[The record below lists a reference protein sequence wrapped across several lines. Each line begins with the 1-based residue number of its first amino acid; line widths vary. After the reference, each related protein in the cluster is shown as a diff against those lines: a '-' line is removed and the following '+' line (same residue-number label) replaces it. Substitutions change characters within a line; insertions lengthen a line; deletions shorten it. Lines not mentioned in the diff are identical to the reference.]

1 MKTNYK
7 YLKDNNLF
15 EAHLRFKRAIGEA
28 FSFAP
33 IEEAED
39 DQNQQQDPMGG
50 GGAPGEDPMG
60 GGGAPGGDPM
70 GGGAPGGDPM
80 GGGGAPGGDPMG
92 GGAPG
97 GDPMGGGAPGGAPG
111 EDPMGGDPMGGGAPG
126 GDPMGGDP
134 MGGMEEGGEQ
144 EEDDVIDVDDLTDA
158 QEKVNDKV
166 NSVGR
171 DLGNVDKKIGKLI
184 GAIETLQNM
193 FNQNNEKIEDLKR
206 EIEKRNPTQTEKLN
220 LRSIDSYPFVDKP
233 TDYWAKKTANSNYSV
248 YGDNDEPTTQEYVI
262 TNNDVDDFTER
273 DIEDSFSISDELDQN
288 IKKIFGL

>member
-50 GGAPGEDPMG
+50 G
-60 GGGAPGGDPM
+60 APGGDPM
-70 GGGAPGGDPM
+70 GGDGAPGGNPM
-80 GGGGAPGGDPMG
+80 GGGDPMG

-126 GDPMGGDP
+126 GAPGEDPMGGGAPGSDPMGGDP

-206 EIEKRNPTQTEKLN
+206 QIEKRNPTQTEKLN

-288 IKKIFGL
+288 IKKIFNLP

>member
-50 GGAPGEDPMG
+50 APGE
-60 GGGAPGGDPM
+60 
-70 GGGAPGGDPM
+70 
-80 GGGGAPGGDPMG
+80 
-92 GGAPG
+92 
-97 GDPMGGGAPGGAPG
+97 
-111 EDPMGGDPMGGGAPG
+111 DPMGGGAPG

-248 YGDNDEPTTQEYVI
+248 YADNDEPTTQEYVI

>member
-39 DQNQQQDPMGG
+39 DQNQQQDTM

-60 GGGAPGGDPM
+60 GSAPGGDQMGGGDPMGGAPGGAPGGGPM
-70 GGGAPGGDPM
+70 GGGAPGG
-80 GGGGAPGGDPMG
+80 APGEGPM
-92 GGAPG
+92 G

-111 EDPMGGDPMGGGAPG
+111 EDPMGGGAPG
-126 GDPMGGDP
+126 GDTIGEGP

-158 QEKVNDKV
+158 QEEVNDKV

-288 IKKIFGL
+288 LKKIFNLP

>member
-50 GGAPGEDPMG
+50 E
-60 GGGAPGGDPM
+60 
-70 GGGAPGGDPM
+70 
-80 GGGGAPGGDPMG
+80 
-92 GGAPG
+92 APG

-111 EDPMGGDPMGGGAPG
+111 GDPMGGGVPGEDPMGGGAPG
-126 GDPMGGDP
+126 EDPMGGDP

-158 QEKVNDKV
+158 QEEVNDKV

-248 YGDNDEPTTQEYVI
+248 YADNDEPTTQEYVI